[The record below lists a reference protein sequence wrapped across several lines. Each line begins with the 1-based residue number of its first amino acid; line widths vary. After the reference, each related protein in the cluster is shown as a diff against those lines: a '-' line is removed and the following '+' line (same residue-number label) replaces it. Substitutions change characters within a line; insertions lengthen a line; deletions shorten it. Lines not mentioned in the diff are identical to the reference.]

1 MGRELFRLVKESVTA
16 RQAAEAYGLKVNRSG
31 MCCCPFHGDKNPSM
45 KLDERYY
52 CFGCGV
58 TGDAIDLTAKLFE
71 INTREAAEKL
81 ASDFGIVLSN
91 SSPEKDMKGITPR
104 IRGNPERVLQKKIR
118 KGMDTLIRYS
128 GLMEEWKREF
138 APQREDEEWHPLFVE
153 ALQNAALVEYLTDEV
168 FAVMKGQEQQ
178 FLDEYGGEIDRIE
191 RRLERYGRTDAAED
205 RRSQGEFDKERKGRD
220 RSGDTELCKCS

>member
-1 MGRELFRLVKESVTA
+1 
-16 RQAAEAYGLKVNRSG
+16 
-31 MCCCPFHGDKNPSM
+31 M

-58 TGDAIDLTAKLFE
+58 TGDAIDLTEKLFG
-71 INTREAAEKL
+71 INTKEAAEKL
-81 ASDFGIVLSN
+81 AADFGIVLSN
-91 SSPEKDMKGITPR
+91 SSAEKEIKQILR
-104 IRGNPERVLQKKIR
+104 IRENPERVLQKKIR
-118 KGMDTLIRYS
+118 NVMNTLIRY
-128 GLMEEWKREF
+128 GRLMETWKKEF

-153 ALQNAALVEYLTDEV
+153 ALQNAALVEYLTDEA

-191 RRLERYGRTDAAED
+191 RRLEQYGRTDAAED
-205 RRSQGEFDKERKGRD
+205 RRGPGKSDKERKGWD

>member
-16 RQAAEAYGLKVNRSG
+16 RQVAEAYGLKVNRSG

-58 TGDAIDLTAKLFE
+58 TGDAIDLIAKLFG
-71 INTREAAEKL
+71 INTKEAAEKL
-81 ASDFGIVLSN
+81 ASGFGIVLSK
-91 SSPEKDMKGITPR
+91 SPPR
-104 IRGNPERVLQKKIR
+104 KRMNENKARISEDPERVLQKKIR
-118 KGMDTLIRYS
+118 KVMDTLIRYS
-128 GLMEEWKREF
+128 RLMETWKKEF

-191 RRLERYGRTDAAED
+191 RRLERYGRTDDAED
-205 RRSQGEFDKERKGRD
+205 RRSPGESDKERKGRD

>member
-1 MGRELFRLVKESVTA
+1 MGRELFQLVKESVTA
-16 RQAAEAYGLKVNRSG
+16 RQTAEAYGLKVNRSG

-81 ASDFGIVLSN
+81 AADFGIMLSN
-91 SSPEKDMKGITPR
+91 SPPEKDMKGITPR
-104 IRGNPERVLQKKIR
+104 IRENPERVLQKKIR
-118 KGMDTLIRYS
+118 RGMDTLIRYS
-128 GLMEEWKREF
+128 RLMETWKKEF

-153 ALQNAALVEYLTDEV
+153 ALQSAALVEYLTDEA

-178 FLDEYGGEIDRIE
+178 FLDDYGGEIDRIE
-191 RRLERYGRTDAAED
+191 RRLEQYGRTDAAED
-205 RRSQGEFDKERKGRD
+205 RRGPGESDKERKGRD